1 MAPKRNIDTVDAK
14 PKKTR
19 RSKAKKP
26 KLPFTM
32 SLEDAIIYGNIE
44 FVKQFLKLD
53 FDLNERNIDGK
64 TALHLAVDAGNAE
77 IVAELLSHGANPDLY
92 ICCRNVQ
99 CKREGNGQ
107 TALISATISENVQV
121 VKELLKHSP
130 NLRYSFQSSSALT

>member
-1 MAPKRNIDTVDAK
+1 MAPKRNIDTVETKPK

-19 RSKAKKP
+19 RSKAKKL

-53 FDLNERNIDGK
+53 FDLNGRNDDGK

-77 IVAELLSHGANPDLY
+77 IVAETSGTSVTP
-92 ICCRNVQ
+92 Q
-99 CKREGNGQ
+99 
-107 TALISATISENVQV
+107 
-121 VKELLKHSP
+121 
-130 NLRYSFQSSSALT
+130 